1 MVKRNP
7 KFNQSGC
14 KDLTAY
20 EAIKN
25 VTNEQEERDKRVHN
39 FIKCLKVIIDVS
51 GFQLLNRIAIK
62 DKTSGKEY
70 W

>member
-1 MVKRNP
+1 
-7 KFNQSGC
+7 
-14 KDLTAY
+14 LTAY

-51 GFQLLNRIAIK
+51 GFQLLNRIAIR
-62 DKTSGKEY
+62 DKASGKEY